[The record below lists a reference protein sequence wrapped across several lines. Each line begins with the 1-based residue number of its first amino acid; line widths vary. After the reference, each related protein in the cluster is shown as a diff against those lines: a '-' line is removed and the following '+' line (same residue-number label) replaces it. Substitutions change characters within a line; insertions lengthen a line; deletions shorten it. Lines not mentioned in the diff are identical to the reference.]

1 MSGRVPQ
8 VAIAMVG
15 IMVTYRSTRAR
26 FAVVGLAFIG
36 LAAAGCSSSSSSSS
50 SSAASAPSAAASSAA
65 SSPAASA
72 SASSAAT
79 GTGAVNVLYAGS
91 LVNLITKQVG
101 PAFQTASGYSVTGK
115 GAGSTALVTDI
126 KGKVDKGDVFIS
138 ASPKATAT
146 LMGSANGD
154 WVSWYVSYASSN
166 VVLGYNPKS
175 KFAADIKSKPWYEA
189 ITEPGLKL
197 GFTDPATDPKGK
209 LVAEALTDTAK
220 SQNLPALTAIENDKG
235 DVFPEET
242 LVARLQAGQLD
253 AAFFYTAEAIPA
265 NIPTVPLTGVTEK
278 ATYTIS
284 TLKGAPNEAGAE
296 AFVAYLLGPS
306 GQAFL
311 KQDGFDL
318 ITPPK
323 VTGSGVPSAVQSAI
337 G

>member
-1 MSGRVPQ
+1 ML
-8 VAIAMVG
+8 
-15 IMVTYRSTRAR
+15 TFRSTRAR

-50 SSAASAPSAAASSAA
+50 SSSTAAASSSAPA

-72 SASSAAT
+72 SASSSAT

-101 PAFQTASGYSVTGK
+101 PAFQASSGYSVTGT

-154 WVSWYVSYASSN
+154 WVSWYVSYASST

-209 LVAEALTDTAK
+209 LVAEALTETAK
-220 SQNLPALTAIENDKG
+220 SKSLPALTTIENDKG

-242 LVARLQAGQLD
+242 LVARLQSGQLD

-265 NIPTVPLTGVTEK
+265 NIPTVPLTGATEK

-318 ITPPK
+318 ISPPK
-323 VTGSGVPSAVQSAI
+323 VTGTGVPATVQSALS
-337 G
+337 

>member
-1 MSGRVPQ
+1 M
-8 VAIAMVG
+8 
-15 IMVTYRSTRAR
+15 
-26 FAVVGLAFIG
+26 VGLAFIG

-50 SSAASAPSAAASSAA
+50 SAATSTSAAA

-72 SASSAAT
+72 SASSSAT

-126 KGKVDKGDVFIS
+126 KGKIDKGDVFIS

-154 WVSWYVSYASSN
+154 WVTWYVSYASST
-166 VVLGYNPKS
+166 VVLGYNTNS

-209 LVAEALTDTAK
+209 LVAEALSSTAK
-220 SQNLPALTAIENDKG
+220 SKSLPALTAIENNKG

-242 LVARLQAGQLD
+242 LVARLQSGQLD
-253 AAFFYTAEAIPA
+253 AAFFYTAEATPA
-265 NIPTVPLTGVTEK
+265 NIPTVPLTGATEK

-284 TLKGAPNEAGAE
+284 VLKGAPNEAGAE

-311 KQDGFDL
+311 KQDGFTL
-318 ITPPK
+318 ISPPK
-323 VTGSGVPSAVQSAI
+323 VTGTGVPAAVQSALP
-337 G
+337 